1 MISFDTSMPSSAAVA
16 LFWVAAGVCVL
27 AQLALLHSFFLGPSR
42 PSRETTATFR
52 ATETTWAIVP
62 ALVLVVLLVFTWQAM
77 HPTTARRWQLTVPAS
92 TPVVPI
98 LPMPDGPQP

>member
-1 MISFDTSMPSSAAVA
+1 MPSSAAVA
-16 LFWVAAGVCVL
+16 LFWVAVGVCAL

-52 ATETTWAIVP
+52 ATETTWALVP

-77 HPTTARRWQLTVPAS
+77 HPASARRWQLIVPAS
-92 TPVVPI
+92 TPVTPI
-98 LPMPDGPQP
+98 APTPAGPQP

>member
-1 MISFDTSMPSSAAVA
+1 MPSSAAVT
-16 LFWVAAGVCVL
+16 LFWVAVGVCVL

-62 ALVLVVLLVFTWQAM
+62 ALVLVVLLIFTWQAM
-77 HPTTARRWQLTVPAS
+77 HPATARRWQVTVPAS
-92 TPVVPI
+92 TPLTPVT
-98 LPMPDGPQP
+98 PMPVGPQP